1 MEFWQ
6 VRPIKELVERLELGL
21 FLEDMAILA
30 EPKDRPAMQTRLVM
44 KLLKLGVVFINNEIP
59 RNTKVETRMNYK
71 LVKSLANKKINL
83 IQFLYGFVG

>member
-1 MEFWQ
+1 
-6 VRPIKELVERLELGL
+6 
-21 FLEDMAILA
+21 MAILA